1 MSTTL
6 TRESTAPDAP
16 TSTTRLRLLV
26 PALVFACLVS
36 AVVSSLGAP
45 LLPAIAALHE
55 VDGATAQW
63 ALTATLLTGAIATPT
78 MGRLGDGPLRRGVIL
93 GALVLSMIGCALSAA
108 PVGFDLFLVGRV
120 LQGLGL
126 GLTPV
131 SIAAARDAL
140 PADASRSAVAVLSIT
155 TVTGIG
161 LGYPIT
167 GFVSQI
173 WGVQGAYWFGAAVAL
188 VALAVAVVV
197 VPRARV
203 REHQPLDWAGSIG
216 LGVALCALL
225 LGISQGESWGWGS
238 GRVVGLLVGAVVLGA
253 VWVWWELRAAHP
265 LVDLR
270 IIRNRS
276 VLTADIAVL
285 LAGVGMYLLLSLAV
299 RYVQTPPETG
309 YGFGSSGLVA
319 GLVLVPFSAGS
330 FLATRM
336 APRLAEA
343 TSHRAVL
350 PIAAV
355 VLFGSMT
362 MFAFARGTMWEM
374 LVVMAV
380 SGVGVGLIFTV
391 VPGLVLRAVDV
402 SQTASAMGFNQVLRY
417 IGYSVGSALAGLI
430 LELHTEPG
438 STLPGSGGYT
448 MSGIVSAGMWIA
460 MLVVVLVLP
469 GREKRVDDTRADEVL
484 MAEESLAD
492 AEAPA

>member
-1 MSTTL
+1 M
-6 TRESTAPDAP
+6 
-16 TSTTRLRLLV
+16 
-26 PALVFACLVS
+26 
-36 AVVSSLGAP
+36 
-45 LLPAIAALHE
+45 
-55 VDGATAQW
+55 
-63 ALTATLLTGAIATPT
+63 
-78 MGRLGDGPLRRGVIL
+78 
-93 GALVLSMIGCALSAA
+93 
-108 PVGFDLFLVGRV
+108 
-120 LQGLGL
+120 
-126 GLTPV
+126 
-131 SIAAARDAL
+131 
-140 PADASRSAVAVLSIT
+140 SIT

-167 GFVSQI
+167 GFISQVG
-173 WGVQGAYWFGAAVAL
+173 GVEGAYWFGAAVGLLAL
-188 VALAVAVVV
+188 IVAVFV

-203 REHQPLDWAGSIG
+203 RTHQPLDVVGAVL
-216 LGVALCALL
+216 LGVALFALL
-225 LGISQGESWGWGS
+225 LGVSQGESWGWGS
-238 GRVVGLLVGAVVLGA
+238 IRVIALIAGSIVVAA
-253 VWVWWELRAAHP
+253 VWIGWELRIDHP

-270 IIRNRS
+270 LVRNRS
-276 VLTADIAVL
+276 VLTADIAAL

-299 RYVQTPPETG
+299 RFVEAPPESG
-309 YGFGSSGLVA
+309 YGFGSSGVIA
-319 GLVLVPFSAGS
+319 GLVLVPFSVGS

-336 APRLAEA
+336 APRLAER

-355 VLFGSMT
+355 ILIVSMT
-362 MFAFARGTMWEM
+362 VFASARGAMWEI
-374 LVVMAV
+374 LVVMAL
-380 SGVGVGLIFTV
+380 SGIGVGLIFAV
-391 VPGLVLRAVDV
+391 VPGMLLRAVDV

-438 STLPGSGGYT
+438 STLPSGGGYT